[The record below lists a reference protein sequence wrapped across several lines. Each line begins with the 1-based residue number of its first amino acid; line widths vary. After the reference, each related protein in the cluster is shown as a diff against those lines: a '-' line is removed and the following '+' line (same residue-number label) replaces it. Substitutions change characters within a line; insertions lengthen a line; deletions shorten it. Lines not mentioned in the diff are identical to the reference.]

1 MNDLYQKLAEE
12 ANRVSVS
19 PALEAKLLKEFRRQ
33 RVRQALP
40 PALFAIAASLV
51 LAVWLMPGPK
61 PQRLVVD
68 ERPVAKAPVVQ
79 ESKSAQAKAPAT
91 QLHRPRRV
99 KEAPFQRIPYSADLA
114 PNERAEVL
122 RVDMPVSAFAA
133 AGIQIA
139 TADTGATARADLIVG
154 EDGMARAF
162 RILSVSS
169 NE

>member
-1 MNDLYQKLAEE
+1 
-12 ANRVSVS
+12 
-19 PALEAKLLKEFRRQ
+19 
-33 RVRQALP
+33 
-40 PALFAIAASLV
+40 
-51 LAVWLMPGPK
+51 
-61 PQRLVVD
+61 
-68 ERPVAKAPVVQ
+68 
-79 ESKSAQAKAPAT
+79 
-91 QLHRPRRV
+91 V

-122 RVDMPVSAFAA
+122 RVEMPVSAFAA